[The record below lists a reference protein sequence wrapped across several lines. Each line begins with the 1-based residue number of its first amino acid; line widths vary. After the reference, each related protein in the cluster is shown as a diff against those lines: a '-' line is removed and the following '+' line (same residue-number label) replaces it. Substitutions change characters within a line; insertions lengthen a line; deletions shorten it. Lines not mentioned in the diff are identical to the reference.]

1 MLVCNRMKQ
10 TLTGS
15 TWVCKPLCRSYV
27 GLMFS
32 ECAPYVEEACL
43 LHLFVLMCLRIMCVV
58 FVCPQRGHTLVR
70 LKYTASYLRRYAALS
85 KPSFNFFNSSVKVLT
100 LLDIFFG

>member
-1 MLVCNRMKQ
+1 
-10 TLTGS
+10 
-15 TWVCKPLCRSYV
+15 
-27 GLMFS
+27 
-32 ECAPYVEEACL
+32 
-43 LHLFVLMCLRIMCVV
+43 MCLRIMCAV

-100 LLDIFFG
+100 LLDIFSKVKVLTLLSLFFGL